1 MRYSFAAVNNMMM
14 AMMRMFG
21 MGMMMRAQN
30 CSSLCFTAI

>member
-1 MRYSFAAVNNMMM
+1 MRYTLVVVNNMMM

>member
-1 MRYSFAAVNNMMM
+1 MRYTFVLNNSMMM

-30 CSSLCFTAI
+30 CSSLCFTAV

>member
-1 MRYSFAAVNNMMM
+1 MGINFVNNSMM

-30 CSSLCFTAI
+30 CSSLRFTAI